1 VSTIPPPG
9 HFINKTK
16 RTTMTLYQELGV
28 LSTASQEELRHNYR
42 IYAQKYHPDKEGG
55 DEERFKRIKLAYE
68 VLSDPIRR
76 QEYDRTGK
84 FSAEFTIRNEAL
96 ERLSN
101 MINHY
106 VPDLNSEIDD
116 PILKM
121 KSDINQTTQ
130 TVIDQIETCKRH
142 IRNSKIT
149 YEKLWIKSKGEN
161 ILKNFVENLIKRRE
175 TDLSNLARQMIVFK
189 LMLEILEDYHFG
201 INDFELLE
209 TNLMDP
215 NISSS

>member
-1 VSTIPPPG
+1 
-9 HFINKTK
+9 
-16 RTTMTLYQELGV
+16 M
-28 LSTASQEELRHNYR
+28 
-42 IYAQKYHPDKEGG
+42 
-55 DEERFKRIKLAYE
+55 
-68 VLSDPIRR
+68 LSDPIRR

-84 FSAEFTIRNEAL
+84 FSAEFSIRNEAL

-106 VPDLNSEIDD
+106 VPELNSEIDD

-130 TVIDQIETCKRH
+130 TVVDQIETCKRH
-142 IRNSKIT
+142 IRNSKVT
-149 YEKLWIKSKGEN
+149 YEKLWNKSNGEN

-175 TDLSNLARQMIVFK
+175 SDLSNLTRQMVVFK

-215 NISSS
+215 DISSS

>member
-1 VSTIPPPG
+1 
-9 HFINKTK
+9 
-16 RTTMTLYQELGV
+16 MTLYQELGV
-28 LSTASQEELRHNYR
+28 LSTASQEEIRHNYR

-121 KSDINQTTQ
+121 KTDINQTTQ
-130 TVIDQIETCKRH
+130 TVVDQIETCKRH

-175 TDLSNLARQMIVFK
+175 SDLSNLTRQMVVFK

>member
-1 VSTIPPPG
+1 
-9 HFINKTK
+9 
-16 RTTMTLYQELGV
+16 
-28 LSTASQEELRHNYR
+28 LSTASQEEIRHNYR

-55 DEERFKRIKLAYE
+55 DEERFKKIKLAYE
-68 VLSDPIRR
+68 VLSDPVRR

-84 FSAEFTIRNEAL
+84 FNAEFTIRNEAL

-130 TVIDQIETCKRH
+130 TVVDQIETCKRH
-142 IRNSKIT
+142 IRNSKLT
-149 YEKLWIKSKGEN
+149 YEKLWNKSKGEN

-175 TDLSNLARQMIVFK
+175 SDLSNLTRQMVVLK

-201 INDFELLE
+201 INDFQLIE
-209 TNLMDP
+209 TNLTDV
-215 NISSS
+215 NLSSPEEVQT

>member
-1 VSTIPPPG
+1 
-9 HFINKTK
+9 
-16 RTTMTLYQELGV
+16 MTLYQELGV
-28 LSTASQEELRHNYR
+28 LSTASQEEIRHNYR

-55 DEERFKRIKLAYE
+55 DEERFKKIKLAYE

-106 VPDLNSEIDD
+106 VPDLNSDIDD

-130 TVIDQIETCKRH
+130 TVVDQIETCKRH
-142 IRNSKIT
+142 IRNSKLT
-149 YEKLWIKSKGEN
+149 YEKLWNKSKGEN

-175 TDLSNLARQMIVFK
+175 SDLSNLTRQMVVLK

-201 INDFELLE
+201 INDFQLIE
-209 TNLMDP
+209 TNLTDV
-215 NISSS
+215 NLSSPEEVQT

>member
-1 VSTIPPPG
+1 
-9 HFINKTK
+9 
-16 RTTMTLYQELGV
+16 MTLYQELGV
-28 LSTASQEELRHNYR
+28 LSTASQEEIRHNYR

-84 FSAEFTIRNEAL
+84 FSAEFSIRNEAL

-106 VPDLNSEIDD
+106 VPELNSEIDD

-130 TVIDQIETCKRH
+130 TVVDQIETCKRH
-142 IRNSKIT
+142 IRNSKVT
-149 YEKLWIKSKGEN
+149 YEKLWNKSNGEN

-175 TDLSNLARQMIVFK
+175 SDLSNLTRQMVVFK

-201 INDFELLE
+201 INDFQLLE

>member
-1 VSTIPPPG
+1 
-9 HFINKTK
+9 
-16 RTTMTLYQELGV
+16 MTLYQELGV
-28 LSTASQEELRHNYR
+28 LSTSSQEEIRHNYK
-42 IYAQKYHPDKEGG
+42 IYAQKYHPDKEDG

-96 ERLSN
+96 ERLNN
-101 MINHY
+101 MINQY
-106 VPDLNSEIDD
+106 VPELNCEIDD
-116 PILKM
+116 PIIKM

-130 TVIDQIETCKRH
+130 AVINQIDTCKRH
-142 IRNSKIT
+142 IRNSKLT
-149 YEKLWIKSKGEN
+149 YEKLWTKSKGEN
-161 ILKNFVENLIKRRE
+161 ILKNFVESLIKRRE
-175 TDLSNLARQMIVFK
+175 SDLSNLTRQMIVFK

-209 TNLMDP
+209 TNLIDP

>member
-1 VSTIPPPG
+1 
-9 HFINKTK
+9 
-16 RTTMTLYQELGV
+16 MTLYQELGV
-28 LSTASQEELRHNYR
+28 LSTSSQEEIRHNYK
-42 IYAQKYHPDKEGG
+42 IYAQKYHPDKEDG

-96 ERLSN
+96 ERLNN
-101 MINHY
+101 MINQY
-106 VPDLNSEIDD
+106 VPELNCEIDD
-116 PILKM
+116 PIIKM

-130 TVIDQIETCKRH
+130 AVINQIDTCKRH
-142 IRNSKIT
+142 IRNSKLT
-149 YEKLWIKSKGEN
+149 YEKLWTKSKGEN
-161 ILKNFVENLIKRRE
+161 ILKNFVESLIKRRE
-175 TDLSNLARQMIVFK
+175 SDLSNLTRQMIVFK

-209 TNLMDP
+209 TNLIDI

>member
-1 VSTIPPPG
+1 
-9 HFINKTK
+9 
-16 RTTMTLYQELGV
+16 
-28 LSTASQEELRHNYR
+28 
-42 IYAQKYHPDKEGG
+42 
-55 DEERFKRIKLAYE
+55 
-68 VLSDPIRR
+68 
-76 QEYDRTGK
+76 
-84 FSAEFTIRNEAL
+84 
-96 ERLSN
+96 

-121 KSDINQTTQ
+121 KKDINQTTQ
-130 TVIDQIETCKRH
+130 TVVDQIETCKRH

-175 TDLSNLARQMIVFK
+175 SDLSNYTRQMIVFK

-209 TNLMDP
+209 V
-215 NISSS
+215 NISNESVVP

>member
-1 VSTIPPPG
+1 
-9 HFINKTK
+9 
-16 RTTMTLYQELGV
+16 MTLYQELGV
-28 LSTASQEELRHNYR
+28 LSTASQEEIRHNYR

-84 FSAEFTIRNEAL
+84 FSAEFSIRNEAL
-96 ERLSN
+96 ERLNN
-101 MINHY
+101 MINQY
-106 VPDLNSEIDD
+106 VPELNSEIDD

-130 TVIDQIETCKRH
+130 SVINQIDTCKRH

-149 YEKLWIKSKGEN
+149 HEKLWTKSKGEN

-175 TDLSNLARQMIVFK
+175 TDLSNLTRQMIVFK

-209 TNLMDP
+209 TNLIDP

>member
-1 VSTIPPPG
+1 
-9 HFINKTK
+9 
-16 RTTMTLYQELGV
+16 MTLYQELGV
-28 LSTASQEELRHNYR
+28 LSTASQEEIRHNYR
-42 IYAQKYHPDKEGG
+42 IYAQKYHPDKEDG

-96 ERLSN
+96 ERLNN
-101 MINHY
+101 MINQY
-106 VPDLNSEIDD
+106 VPELNSEIDD

-130 TVIDQIETCKRH
+130 SVINQIDTCKRH
-142 IRNSKIT
+142 IHNSKLT
-149 YEKLWIKSKGEN
+149 YNKLWNKSKGEN

-175 TDLSNLARQMIVFK
+175 SDLSNLTRQMVVFK

-209 TNLMDP
+209 TNLIDP
-215 NISSS
+215 NISGS

>member
-1 VSTIPPPG
+1 
-9 HFINKTK
+9 
-16 RTTMTLYQELGV
+16 MTLYQELGV
-28 LSTASQEELRHNYR
+28 LSTASQEEIRHNYR
-42 IYAQKYHPDKEGG
+42 IYAQKYHPDKEDG

-84 FSAEFTIRNEAL
+84 FSAEFSIRNEAL

-106 VPDLNSEIDD
+106 VPELNSEIDD

-130 TVIDQIETCKRH
+130 TVVDQIETCKRH
-142 IRNSKIT
+142 IRNSKVT
-149 YEKLWIKSKGEN
+149 YEKLWNKSNGEN

-175 TDLSNLARQMIVFK
+175 SDLSNLTRQMVVFK

-201 INDFELLE
+201 INDFQLLE